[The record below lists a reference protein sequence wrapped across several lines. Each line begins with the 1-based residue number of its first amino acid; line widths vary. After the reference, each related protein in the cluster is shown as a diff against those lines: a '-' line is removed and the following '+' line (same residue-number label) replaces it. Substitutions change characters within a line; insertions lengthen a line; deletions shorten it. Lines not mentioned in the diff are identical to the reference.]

1 MTECDLP
8 VIARSLARS
17 LCTVCP
23 AVLQHLCGG
32 LPEAGGGL
40 PGRRRPQQQL
50 LRREGETSRV
60 QELRLG
66 ALPTVELQRLG
77 GGEAAANSD
86 HFFYMLLNLL
96 ATEMHLSVQ
105 VLSRFVFALPQFWTK
120 VGGFP
125 VKHCHIHCNS
135 SSGGCC

>member
-1 MTECDLP
+1 M
-8 VIARSLARS
+8 
-17 LCTVCP
+17 CP

-77 GGEAAANSD
+77 GGEASSDSD
-86 HFFYMLLNLL
+86 HFLHMLVNVFP
-96 ATEMHLSVQ
+96 TQTHLSVQ
-105 VLSRFVFALPQFWTK
+105 VL
-120 VGGFP
+120 
-125 VKHCHIHCNS
+125 
-135 SSGGCC
+135 